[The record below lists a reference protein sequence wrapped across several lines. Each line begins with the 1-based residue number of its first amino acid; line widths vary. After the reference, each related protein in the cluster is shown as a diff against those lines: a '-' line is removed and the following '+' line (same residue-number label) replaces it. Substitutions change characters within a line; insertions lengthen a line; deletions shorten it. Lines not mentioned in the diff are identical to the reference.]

1 MKVIFEK
8 TLLPCVLDGVVSWH
22 ILHGYVWNV
31 KSPTGE
37 YLGVLYATLLSGD
50 GTVIHFST
58 IPGKCITPV
67 LQLAAYRKALRIV
80 QPLGVVYATIPAGKE
95 KLVSVVKRLGFSE
108 TGGNFHRQGVG
119 EVLLLKLLDDRS
131 AILESTKKEK
141 EVPCQEAKQKQI
153 P

>member
-8 TLLPCVLDGVVSWH
+8 TLLPCVLDEVIGWH

-31 KSPTGE
+31 KTPAGE
-37 YLGVLYATLLSGD
+37 CLGVLYATLLSGD

-58 IPGKCITPV
+58 IPGKSISPV

-80 QPLGVVYATIPAGKE
+80 QPLGVVFATIPAKKE
-95 KLVSVVKRLGFSE
+95 KLVSVVKRLGFVE

-119 EVLLLKLLDDRS
+119 EVVLLKLLERRS
-131 AILESTKKEK
+131 AILESTKQEK
-141 EVPCQEAKQKQI
+141 EVICQEAEQKLI